1 MKTIGITAGAFDL
14 LHAGHC
20 LMLKEA
26 KSLCDYLI
34 VGLHTDPSIERKE
47 KNKPI
52 QTVKERRIQ
61 LEACRYVDM
70 IFEYTYEHELEEI
83 VKKLKPDIRIKG
95 SDHIND
101 KSDDS
106 IKIHYHN
113 RNHNWSSSELRER
126 LR

>member
-34 VGLHTDPSIERKE
+34 VGLHTDPSLERKE

>member
-34 VGLHTDPSIERKE
+34 VGLHTDPSLERKE

-70 IFEYTYEHELEEI
+70 IFEYIYEHELEEI

-113 RNHNWSSSELRER
+113 RNHNWSSSELRKR